1 MAEQLG
7 KRIITELI
15 SARHDNMPK
24 NHTIKAAMEYAY
36 KRIDQSTL
44 IKRNRQNIITLKH
57 ISNNF
62 LR

>member
-7 KRIITELI
+7 KRIVTELI
-15 SARHDNMPK
+15 SARHDDMPK

-44 IKRNRQNIITLKH
+44 IKKKTDRTL
-57 ISNNF
+57 
-62 LR
+62 

>member
-15 SARHDNMPK
+15 SARHDDMPK

-44 IKRNRQNIITLKH
+44 IKKKQTEH
-57 ISNNF
+57 YNF
-62 LR
+62 KAYFE

>member
-15 SARHDNMPK
+15 SARQDDMPK

-44 IKRNRQNIITLKH
+44 IKNKQTEH
-57 ISNNF
+57 YNF
-62 LR
+62 KAYFE